1 VVAASFALLRVDTD
15 VGAGGGCR
23 AQRAGV
29 GAEVEEGRRNCIGIA
44 VVAGSTAAAVVV
56 AHVACS
62 SSAFVEEGVVV
73 GMLVVLD
80 NIADGDDE
88 EGVVGVV
95 VVELGILVGEDIGA
109 FPGVEGYSAEFAAAV

>member
-1 VVAASFALLRVDTD
+1 MVAASSALLRVDID
-15 VGAGGGCR
+15 VAADGGCQ

-29 GAEVEEGRRNCIGIA
+29 GAEVGEGRRSCIGIA
-44 VVAGSTAAAVVV
+44 AVAGSTAAVE
-56 AHVACS
+56 HVACS

-80 NIADGDDE
+80 NIADGGDE
-88 EGVVGVV
+88 EEVVEVV
-95 VVELGILVGEDIGA
+95 VAELGIPVGEDIGA